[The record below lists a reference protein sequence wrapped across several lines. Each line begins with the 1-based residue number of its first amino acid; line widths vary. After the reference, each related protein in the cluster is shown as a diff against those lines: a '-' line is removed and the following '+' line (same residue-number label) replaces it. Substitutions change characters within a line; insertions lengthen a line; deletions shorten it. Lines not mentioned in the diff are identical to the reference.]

1 MTTHAISCDQ
11 VSVQYTSPTHASMSI
26 KESIIGLVKRHD
38 ERPRFFNALGNVS
51 LHIGK
56 GETVAFIGPNGCG
69 KSTLLKVIA
78 GVITPQKGAVHTNGI
93 IAPLIELG
101 AGFDQD
107 LTGVENIWMSCR
119 LIGAS
124 TDLIRGKLNEIVEFA
139 ELGDFIHAPVKTY
152 SSGMYMRLGFA
163 CSTIINPEI
172 LLVDEILAVGDA
184 RFQRKCIDRIH
195 KIQGEGKTIVMVSH
209 DRAMIQDI
217 CSRAV
222 FLWRGKVIYDG
233 IPATALQIYETL
245 VANGHLHD
253 KPEQVVDEVLRRHK
267 LSSQDNASAVA
278 RIIEDVEVK
287 GGITRN
293 GDKLELEIT
302 CDLTSREASD
312 QPLTIGF
319 QIKHRTKGR
328 VFGSNTKYMT
338 DIEDTRRAPLGSK
351 GRISV
356 KWAYDCSILASGDY
370 EVDVCVS
377 NYDITSIYEFL
388 SNALEFQ
395 VKHPKD
401 VLNHDGNLVELER
414 IRFET
419 TTGNI

>member
-1 MTTHAISCDQ
+1 
-11 VSVQYTSPTHASMSI
+11 
-26 KESIIGLVKRHD
+26 
-38 ERPRFFNALGNVS
+38 
-51 LHIGK
+51 
-56 GETVAFIGPNGCG
+56 
-69 KSTLLKVIA
+69 
-78 GVITPQKGAVHTNGI
+78 
-93 IAPLIELG
+93 
-101 AGFDQD
+101 
-107 LTGVENIWMSCR
+107 
-119 LIGAS
+119 
-124 TDLIRGKLNEIVEFA
+124 
-139 ELGDFIHAPVKTY
+139 
-152 SSGMYMRLGFA
+152 
-163 CSTIINPEI
+163 
-172 LLVDEILAVGDA
+172 
-184 RFQRKCIDRIH
+184 
-195 KIQGEGKTIVMVSH
+195 
-209 DRAMIQDI
+209 MIQDI